1 MFDLK
6 QKKGDLSDTLIFVIA
21 AFIFGIGMFV
31 LIYAIPQISGGLR
44 LAGLNNSIETTNAI
58 NAIDGFNTT
67 INYGTFFVFVGLLI
81 SIFITSFLVRSHPIF
96 MIMYILFMPASIILA
111 VYLGNAYNNL
121 TTISAFSS
129 IYSQANLIN
138 LFFEHLVKITLVANI
153 LSMIIVFSK
162 FSSGGANQQ
171 F

>member
-1 MFDLK
+1 MFNLK

-21 AFIFGIGMFV
+21 AFIFGVGMFV
-31 LIYAIPQISGGLR
+31 LMYAVPQIADGLR
-44 LAGLNNSIETTNAI
+44 TAGLNSTVETNNAI
-58 NAIDGFNTT
+58 NSIDGFNTT
-67 INYGTFFVFVGLLI
+67 INYGTFFVFIGLLI

-96 MIMYILFMPASIILA
+96 MIMYILFMPASIILS
-111 VYLGNAYNNL
+111 VYLGNAYNTLALNP
-121 TTISAFSS
+121 AFAS

-162 FSSGGANQQ
+162 FSSSGGNQQ